1 MLRFSTSKTL
11 AIIAIILYGFLLA
24 APNLLS
30 REQRTALER
39 SIPRWIP
46 SWILP
51 TKAMPL
57 GLDLQG
63 GSHVLLE
70 IDAPD
75 LMRSLTTQLRDDVR
89 RVLRETRVTPQ
100 GGIQTVQRGVQIRVT
115 DAAERERLLPK
126 LRELSQPITNPVLG
140 QTGAREIDVTDTP
153 DGLIQLVFTEQGVN
167 ERVRRATEQA
177 LEVIRRRSDA
187 RGTTE
192 PTIQRQGVGRILVQ
206 VPGLQD
212 PQQLKELLG
221 RTAKLEFRMLSE
233 SSSGD
238 VDLLP
243 SRDSGGQRVPVERRI
258 IVAGEDLTDA
268 QPAFDSRTNEPIV
281 NFRFNLRGA
290 QRFGQATTENVGRP
304 LAIVLDNEVIS
315 APRILQPITG
325 GSGQISGR
333 FTVEAA
339 NNLAIL
345 LRAGALPAK
354 FNLVEERTV
363 GPSLGADSIEAG
375 VIAGVIASVLV
386 AIFMLAVYGLFG
398 LFALLALTVNIV
410 LLFGIQS
417 ALGAT
422 LTLPGIAGII
432 LTIGMA
438 VDSNVVIFERIR
450 DEARLGQSPIVAI
463 DKGFS
468 FALGTIMDAN
478 ATSFFTALVLYLFGG
493 SGPVRGFAVTFM
505 IGILTTA
512 FTAFTLTRLVI
523 SYWVRS
529 RRPAVIPIT

>member
-11 AIIAIILYGFLLA
+11 AIVAIILYGCLLA
-24 APNLLS
+24 APNLLT
-30 REQRTALER
+30 REQRAALDR
-39 SIPRWIP
+39 AIPDWIP

-89 RVLRETRVTPQ
+89 RVLRETRAVAQ
-100 GGIQTVQRGVQIRVT
+100 GGIQPIPRGVQIRVA
-115 DAAERERLLPK
+115 DPAERERLLPK
-126 LRELSQPITNPVLG
+126 LRELSQPINNPVLG
-140 QTGAREIDVTDTP
+140 QTGAREIDVTETP
-153 DGLIQLVFTEQGVN
+153 DGLIQLAFSEQGVN

-177 LEVIRRRSDA
+177 LEVIRRRIDA
-187 RGTTE
+187 LGTTE

-221 RTAKLEFRMLSE
+221 RTAKLEFRMMSE
-233 SSSGD
+233 SSAGE

-243 SRDSGGQRVPVERRI
+243 SRDANGQRVPVERRI

-268 QPAFDSRTNEPIV
+268 QPGFDSRTNEPIV

-290 QRFGQATTENVGRP
+290 QRFGAATTENVGRP

-375 VIAGVIASVLV
+375 VRAGIIASVLV

-398 LFALLALTVNIV
+398 LFALLALSVNVI

-450 DEARLGQSPIVAI
+450 DEARLGQSPVVAI

-478 ATSFFTALVLYLFGG
+478 ATAFFTALVLYLFGG

-529 RRPAVIPIT
+529 RRPAAIPIT